1 MSVGILL
8 YEFALFWG
16 GIVWFR
22 NVRSTQHRLPPSCD
36 IMRSASFHAQT
47 MSALTDVVTY
57 ILE

>member
-22 NVRSTQHRLPPSCD
+22 NYARPPC
-36 IMRSASFHAQT
+36 H
-47 MSALTDVVTY
+47 
-57 ILE
+57 LELWYNA